1 MKSDWG
7 LIINLQNALIK
18 EDVMDSLTLSS
29 LRKTSKPLKGT
40 VTHMCFG

>member
-18 EDVMDSLTLSS
+18 EDVMDSFNTIQFKES
-29 LRKTSKPLKGT
+29 
-40 VTHMCFG
+40 